1 MTRPSRSGRPARSGA
16 SGAASAS
23 TDRRQRAV
31 GPARG
36 EGRAERKGGGRGSE
50 AAALLRDW
58 ISRPLFD
65 YHVLLAI
72 TALLT
77 GIGLVMVLSSSMAS
91 SGNEGS
97 VWGVFIRQAAMVAVG
112 LFMFWVVMRVR
123 IEMVRKLAPL
133 GL

>member
-16 SGAASAS
+16 SGAASAAA
-23 TDRRQRAV
+23 DRRQRAV
-31 GPARG
+31 GPAGG

-77 GIGLVMVLSSSMAS
+77 GIGLVTVADLIGRTIIMPFEVPVSLILGIA
-91 SGNEGS
+91 GS
-97 VWGVFIRQAAMVAVG
+97 AFFVFILLRRG
-112 LFMFWVVMRVR
+112 RR
-123 IEMVRKLAPL
+123 
-133 GL
+133 